1 MDIMNKT
8 QLYAAYNT
16 ALRTQTE
23 SEGMGKG
30 TLFK

>member
-1 MDIMNKT
+1 MDKMNNT
-8 QLYAAYNT
+8 RLYAAYNT

-30 TLFK
+30 TLCK